1 MRKHTVVRG
10 AVLCVALVAGAAG
23 AQTQATTTAPATATT
38 PDQRWTVDSGQTVG
52 DGANVVRAQVAWPGL
67 WLDYVHGLSSTLD
80 IGGRVALNWGGPVG
94 EVNSTVF
101 NIDIQLL
108 LRDQIAEIAGL
119 KLALTFNPGVI
130 IYTSGGATGINIPV
144 GAQLGIPFNDQ
155 LTFNASFE
163 LPFYLV
169 FGNGQT
175 NFVIPLMFG
184 GGAEYRLQPNLLLT
198 FKLAMGPSIP
208 TLSGTTTQFALQAL
222 AGVAYKF

>member
-1 MRKHTVVRG
+1 MRKHNVVRG

-23 AQTQATTTAPATATT
+23 AQTQATTTATT
-38 PDQRWTVDSGQTVG
+38 PTTDHWTVDSGQTVG

-67 WLDYVHGLSSTLD
+67 WLDYVHGLGSTFD
-80 IGGRVALNWGGPVG
+80 IGGRLALNWGGPVG
-94 EVNSTVF
+94 EVSNTVF

-108 LRDQIAEIAGL
+108 IRDQIADFGGL

-155 LTFNASFE
+155 LTFNVSFE
-163 LPFYLV
+163 VPFYLV

-184 GGAEYRLQPNLLLT
+184 GGVEYRLQPNLLLT

-222 AGVAYKF
+222 LGAAYKF

>member
-1 MRKHTVVRG
+1 MRQHKAVRG
-10 AVLCVALVAGAAG
+10 AVLCVALVAGVAG
-23 AQTQATTTAPATATT
+23 AQTQPTTATTTPTT
-38 PDQRWTVDSGQTVG
+38 DRWTVDSGQTVG

-67 WLDYVHGLSSTLD
+67 WLDFVHGLGPTFD
-80 IGGRVALNWGGPVG
+80 IGGRLALNWGGAEG
-94 EVNSTVF
+94 EVNSSVF

-108 LRDQIAEIAGL
+108 LRDQIADFGGL

-130 IYTSGGATGINIPV
+130 IYTSGGVTGINLPI

-163 LPFYLV
+163 LAWYLM

-175 NFVIPLMFG
+175 NFQIPLLFG
-184 GGAEYRLQPNLLLT
+184 GGAEYRLQQNLLLT

-208 TLSGTTTQFALQAL
+208 TSGGSTQFALIAL
-222 AGVAYKF
+222 VGAAYKF